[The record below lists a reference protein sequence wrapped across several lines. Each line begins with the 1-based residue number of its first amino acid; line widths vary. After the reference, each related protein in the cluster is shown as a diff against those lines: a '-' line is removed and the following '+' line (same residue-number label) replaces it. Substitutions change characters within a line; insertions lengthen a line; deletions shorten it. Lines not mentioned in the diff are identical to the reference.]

1 MLSVLQ
7 PGDGASHSGIGCAAR
22 VLMRR
27 LEHMLYGVA
36 VPVGVNVCDD
46 SVVTGVSHRF
56 RVRAFEAFV
65 EGRCRC
71 WWNQRPIFDGQ
82 QQSVQD
88 VDDEASGDSS
98 PDSGNVCV
106 LVHELV
112 GERSACASDE
122 EWMYAMQR
130 EAASDADDACE
141 WVSAV
146 TRVAA
151 VDGNCVSALSLYNRH
166 LSSSTFSND
175 AVVRHI
181 GK

>member
-1 MLSVLQ
+1 MFLQLCRLEASWCVGAITSGSAVFSLCGVRHMLSVLQ
-7 PGDGASHSGIGCAAR
+7 PCGDAVPCCDVVCAAR
-22 VLMRR
+22 AWMRR

-46 SVVTGVSHRF
+46 SVVDGVSHRF

-65 EGRCRC
+65 DGGCRRPELCEQKMEKRCGGG
-71 WWNQRPIFDGQ
+71 P
-82 QQSVQD
+82 
-88 VDDEASGDSS
+88 
-98 PDSGNVCV
+98 CV

-151 VDGNCVSALSLYNRH
+151 VDGNCVSALSLY
-166 LSSSTFSND
+166 D
-175 AVVRHI
+175 RHI
-181 GK
+181 